1 VSVYVSLSV
10 CLCSSACVCVCVSV
24 CLSVSMFLCER
35 MHFFFK
41 IRVNFRVSIEPQ
53 ASDEQRGGRVS
64 ETQTH
69 EGTSGD
75 THTPTDRGS
84 AATHTA
90 HHTHTF

>member
-1 VSVYVSLSV
+1 MCLCMCLCLSV
-10 CLCSSACVCVCVSV
+10 CVLVRVCVCVCV